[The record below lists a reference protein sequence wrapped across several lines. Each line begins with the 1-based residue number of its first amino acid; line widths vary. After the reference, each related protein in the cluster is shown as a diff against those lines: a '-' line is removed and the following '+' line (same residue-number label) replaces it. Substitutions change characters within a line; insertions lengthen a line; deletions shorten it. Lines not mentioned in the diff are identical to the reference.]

1 MADQEDPKQVEP
13 PRPKLPRGIGD
24 HIKAVGA
31 YSILLGFLAIGATI
45 ATIFWSS
52 SNANLQTDLRRAQ
65 EALTEARS
73 ELSQIKSEYA
83 QYRGQTKTKQA
94 NNQDSS
100 IPPTT
105 KPSPTIQSPS
115 SITVEET
122 QQEITVEEGKTVSL
136 FSGDIL
142 ISLVQTSFEG
152 SPLSQKVFATV
163 GSPNYPN
170 LKIERQDVGY
180 SVTYKGKAKYEIRII
195 AADTFSAKFLVTKG
209 D

>member
-1 MADQEDPKQVEP
+1 MADEEDPKQGEAAKS
-13 PRPKLPRGIGD
+13 KLSRSIGD

-83 QYRGQTKTKQA
+83 QYRGQTKQA
-94 NNQDSS
+94 DNQDRVT
-100 IPPTT
+100 PPET
-105 KPSPTIQSPS
+105 KASPIAKSPS
-115 SITVEET
+115 SITVEES
-122 QQEITVEEGKTVSL
+122 QQQITVEEGKTASL
-136 FSGDIL
+136 FGGDIL

-152 SPLSQKVFATV
+152 TPLSQKVFATI
-163 GSPNYPN
+163 GSPNYSN

-180 SVTYKGKAKYEIRII
+180 SVIYKGRAKYEIRITG
-195 AADTFSAKFLVTKG
+195 ADTFSAKFLVIKG